1 MIKPSKK
8 SYLNSSCEWLL
19 LEVISLNPKTSKE
32 KEMFDKLMRLNNLNW
47 GVLLEQAL
55 RHKILPLLAFY
66 TTSNPLIET
75 IPKLVRRH
83 LQMTLDL
90 NKYNTTI
97 LYNEAAKIIQILESK
112 GVRFV
117 GTKGITLESTIYHN
131 NGSRRLGDMDFMVL
145 PQYRDVIIRTM
156 SQLGYKMGDFDW
168 STSQFRPLS
177 CEKKTIFKLNPDH
190 LPHFF
195 LLTEDPVVPFVDVDF
210 ANSLTWT
217 RSLFNVPIE
226 DALAEIVYQPLP
238 GISDVQ
244 MPCFNSK
251 FQFIFTILHLFREA
265 WVFRE
270 GWVDTINAGWET
282 DVTLSKFADVI
293 RLWRAYEKELNTSE
307 FIQLLEKYQI
317 IDPILWVLEHTDRT
331 FHTGIV
337 PALGLEGRV
346 TEEWLHSAG
355 GVGGK
360 RVQWKGT
367 MRERLHCKDRRQLFL
382 TDT

>member
-1 MIKPSKK
+1 MNFFNQD
-8 SYLNSSCEWLL
+8 LGVEWTL
-19 LEVISLNPKTSKE
+19 LELSCLDSREIKE
-32 KEMFDKLMRLNNLNW
+32 NDVFDNINIFDKVDFHW
-47 GVLLEQAL
+47 GELLEQAI
-55 RHKILPLLAFY
+55 RHKILSMLVVYVLQTKLFDRMPRLLK
-66 TTSNPLIET
+66 E
-75 IPKLVRRH
+75 H
-83 LQMTLDL
+83 LRATLEL
-90 NKYNTTI
+90 NKYKNSVF
-97 LYNEAAKIIQILESK
+97 YREAAKIIKSLAEKDVQ
-112 GVRFV
+112 FV
-117 GTKGITLESTIYHN
+117 FTKGITLESTIYRG
-131 NGSRRLGDMDFMVL
+131 NGSRSFVDIDLMIL
-145 PQYRDVIIRTM
+145 PKHRNVVIQAI
-156 SQLGYKMGDFDW
+156 SNLGYSPSRFDW
-168 STSQFRPLS
+168 KTLTLKKLS
-177 CEKKTIFKLNPDH
+177 PEDLAIFKLNPDH
-190 LPHFF
+190 LPSH
-195 LLTEDPVVPFVDVDF
+195 LLLINDPVVPYIDIDF
-210 ANSLTWT
+210 ATSLTWT
-217 RSLFNVPIE
+217 RSPFNVPIE
-226 DALAEIVYQPLP
+226 DALAEIVYQPIP
-238 GISDVQ
+238 GIPDVQ

-293 RLWRAYEKELNTSE
+293 RLWRAYEKELNTPE

-355 GVGGK
+355 GAGGK

-367 MRERLHCKDRRQLFL
+367 MRERLHCKNRRQLFL